1 MTPLATQTLALGPSW
16 LDPTV
21 IIEWLGPWALVGL
34 AAIIFAE
41 CGLLLG
47 FFLPGDSLLFTAG
60 LFVAQG
66 TIGVPLW
73 LVCVILVVAAFAG
86 NVVGYAIG
94 YKAGPAIFD
103 KPKSKLFN
111 PSHVAKT
118 QEFFDKYGNRA
129 IVLGRFVPIV
139 RTFITVS
146 AGVARMDPKRYLTY
160 SLIGGVAWAAGVT
173 VLGYFLGQFAFVRE
187 NIDLILILVV
197 LVSILPIVVE
207 VLRAR
212 SQKRKAADTAGPDAP
227 GAASDLTQ
235 PIRLPRDTGAPEGSG
250 WSGPVT
256 GPDGHPTSRSADTTA
271 TTWITPVGAQAPVNG
286 DVPDPVTGRP
296 SPDAA
301 HTDEPTRTMPA
312 HAPAPVE
319 SRSSGRPVMGYPS
332 RPSADRDEGP
342 RR

>member
-1 MTPLATQTLALGPSW
+1 MTPLATQTLALGPDW

-21 IIEWLGPWALVGL
+21 IIDWLGPWALVGL

-47 FFLPGDSLLFTAG
+47 FFLPGDSLLFTGG

-66 TIGVPLW
+66 TIDVPLW
-73 LVCVILVVAAFAG
+73 LVCLVLVVSAFAG

-111 PSHVAKT
+111 PKYVTKT

-129 IVLGRFVPIV
+129 IVLGRFVPVV

-173 VLGYFLGQFAFVRE
+173 VLGYFLGQFQFVRD

-197 LVSILPIVVE
+197 LVSILPIIVE

-212 SQKRKAADTAGPDAP
+212 SKNKKAAAATP
-227 GAASDLTQ
+227 GAPAASTGGAPSDLTQ
-235 PIRLPRDTGAPEGSG
+235 PIRLPRDTGAPQGSG
-250 WSGPVT
+250 WDGHTGTAAGPGA
-256 GPDGHPTSRSADTTA
+256 GPNGHPTSGSADNTA
-271 TTWITPVGAQAPVNG
+271 TTWITPVGPQDRPPNGVPGRGAEAAGGQGGQAGQTGYGGTAHRVPV
-286 DVPDPVTGRP
+286 
-296 SPDAA
+296 
-301 HTDEPTRTMPA
+301 
-312 HAPAPVE
+312 
-319 SRSSGRPVMGYPS
+319 
-332 RPSADRDEGP
+332 
-342 RR
+342 